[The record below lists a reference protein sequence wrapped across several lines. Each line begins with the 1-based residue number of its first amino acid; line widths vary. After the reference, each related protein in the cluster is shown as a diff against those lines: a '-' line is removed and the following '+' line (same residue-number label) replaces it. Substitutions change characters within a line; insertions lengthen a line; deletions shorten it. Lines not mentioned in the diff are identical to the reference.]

1 MRCGTEGGRSG
12 RGLAAPSATVRRTF
26 HERSCDDYNTDRT
39 AHGHVDGTR
48 WDVDRAATSV
58 DFAVKTFWG
67 LMTVRGRFNRFDGS
81 YEVAPVG
88 TRIQL
93 TVEADSLDTGNTTRD
108 KHLRGDDFFH
118 VGEHPRLR
126 FTSTRV
132 RDLGYGKV
140 EIEGDLEAAG
150 KSEPLAFD
158 ATVTPTPA
166 GLQIEGDHDCRPTA
180 ARDEHRPGRDDPP
193 AGHASR
199 QGAAE
204 ERRRWG
210 ALP

>member
-1 MRCGTEGGRSG
+1 MTTTQIEQ
-12 RGLAAPSATVRRTF
+12 
-26 HERSCDDYNTDRT
+26 RT
-39 AHGHVDGTR
+39 ATSTR

-88 TRIQL
+88 TKIEL

-166 GLQIEGDHDCRPTA
+166 GLQIEGTTTVDQRRLGMST
-180 ARDEHRPGRDDPP
+180 GRVGMIRPP
-193 AGHASR
+193 ATLHVKALLKSDADGGHYHD
-199 QGAAE
+199 
-204 ERRRWG
+204 
-210 ALP
+210 